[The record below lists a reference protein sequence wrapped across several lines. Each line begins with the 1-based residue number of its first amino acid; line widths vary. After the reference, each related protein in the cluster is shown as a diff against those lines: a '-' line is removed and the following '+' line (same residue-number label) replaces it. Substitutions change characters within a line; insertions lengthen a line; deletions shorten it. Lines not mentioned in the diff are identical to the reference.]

1 MVLESYYDAQ
11 VSVLGCLIIDPNR
24 LAGEIFQRVTESDFR
39 DATLHNLFAAAKTV
53 WNSDTPLDPVTL
65 LNAAGNG
72 YDQVIRQIMDATPT
86 CAHWETYCEILR
98 ESSQLSQMRDL
109 ADKILDCSDI
119 ESARKLLAKA
129 EGLVMDRPM
138 YKITSYTD
146 MIGGFLGRQQS
157 KKAPDYLDW
166 GMPELNEALSI
177 SPGRFVILA
186 ADSSVGKTAFAL
198 QLARNM
204 AASGKRVGFF
214 SYETSQADAADRVIA
229 NFADVRLPK
238 IKRRRL
244 ESEDIKRVMQEGRR
258 SDNLDWD
265 LIECAGATVDDI
277 RAITLMRRYDI
288 ILIDYVQL
296 IPDKGEAR
304 WQQVSNVS
312 MDLHTLSQQ
321 LGVTVIGLSQVTPSK
336 TSTGERKALS
346 RENLR
351 ESRQLILDA
360 EAILI
365 MDLTDPKDFLSP
377 RYLKID
383 KNKDGPCGTMLL
395 RFDPQHM
402 RFSYQPPFKDGAQQK
417 ADELNAKKDA
427 NRKARQ
433 EKEAGKPMTGQ
444 QRFEEL
450 PDDYGGELPL

>member
-1 MVLESYYDAQ
+1 
-11 VSVLGCLIIDPNR
+11 
-24 LAGEIFQRVTESDFR
+24 
-39 DATLHNLFAAAKTV
+39 
-53 WNSDTPLDPVTL
+53 
-65 LNAAGNG
+65 
-72 YDQVIRQIMDATPT
+72 MDATPT
-86 CAHWETYCEILR
+86 CVNWEIYCDILR
-98 ESSQLSQMRDL
+98 ESSSLSQMRDL
-109 ADKILDCSDI
+109 AEKILDCMDI
-119 ESARKLLAKA
+119 DSARKLLAKA

-146 MIGGFLGRQQS
+146 MVSGFLDRQQS
-157 KKAPDYLDW
+157 KQAPDYLDW
-166 GMPELNEALSI
+166 GMPELNDALSI

-214 SYETSQADAADRVIA
+214 SYETSQTDAADRVIA
-229 NFADVRLPK
+229 NFADIALPS

-244 ESEDIKRVMQEGRR
+244 DADAIRRVVQEGQL
-258 SDNLDWD
+258 SDSLDWD
-265 LIECAGATVDDI
+265 LIESAGATVDDI

-321 LGVTVIGLSQVTPSK
+321 LGVTVVGLSQVTPTK
-336 TSTGERKALS
+336 TSTGEKKALS

-351 ESRQLILDA
+351 ESRQLIMDA

-365 MDLTDPKDFLSP
+365 MDLTDPKDYNSP

-395 RFDPQHM
+395 SFDAKHM
-402 RFSYQPPFKDGAQQK
+402 RFTYQPPFKDDAQQR
-417 ADELNAKKDA
+417 ADELNSKKDA
-427 NRKARQ
+427 NRAARQ
-433 EKEAGKPMTGQ
+433 AKDAAKYAPDIPGRGQ
-444 QRFEEL
+444 FEEL